1 MTDYNEHN
9 LPADFDD
16 LSKHAPLLDKLRTK
30 GDGFVLPE
38 NHFGESEEHIISLT
52 KLTNADYRDQTTDN
66 CFSVPENYFDELADR
81 IIAIVNLATAD
92 KLKPNNLF
100 KVPES
105 YFNELDETINTKLAL
120 DNLKQDEGFAVPE
133 NYFEKFADKILSQIA
148 VNELNKKSHDSSLTS
163 QVSHLTSQVSPPA
176 GYFDTL
182 ADRVAARI
190 ADEEKIEPEQAAGRG
205 RIIVFAEVVKR
216 YAKPI
221 SVAASVTLIL
231 AVSIWFFNR
240 GEQEKNEIVKVI
252 TPVKNIPPV
261 IPAPKKDSVIVSV
274 QPENIAVQPIINKVK
289 PPINLPEQAVVKEPN
304 SKDVLEQLDLLDE
317 SMVADYLIE
326 TNAQVETAPA
336 EESLNEEML
345 QYLLDHNTDPSDIK

>member
-16 LSKHAPLLDKLRTK
+16 LSKHAPLLDKLRAK

-38 NHFGESEEHIISLT
+38 NYFDESEEHFISLT
-52 KLTNADYRDQTTDN
+52 KLTNADNRQLITDN
-66 CFSVPENYFDELADR
+66 CFSVPENYFEELADR

-92 KLKPNNLF
+92 KINSVNPF

-120 DNLKQDEGFAVPE
+120 DNLKQDEGFNVPE
-133 NYFEKFADKILSQIA
+133 NYFEKFADKVLTHLA
-148 VNELNKKSHDSSLTS
+148 VDELGKGADAD
-163 QVSHLTSQVSPPA
+163 VPA

-190 ADEEKIEPEQAAGRG
+190 ADEEKIEPEQAAERG

-240 GEQEKNEIVKVI
+240 GEQKNEIVKVI

-261 IPAPKKDSVIVSV
+261 IPAPKKDSVNVSI
-274 QPENIAVQPIINKVK
+274 QPENIAVQPKNNKAK

-317 SMVADYLIE
+317 NMVADYLIE
-326 TNAQVETAPA
+326 TNSQIEAAPA
-336 EESLNEEML
+336 EGSLNEEML